1 MLHRVRAITLGLL
14 ALLVV
19 GAVASATASA
29 GPGPFWYH
37 RNNST
42 ENGMKITAQSPE
54 TFSGVGGEQ
63 ILKGTIGTTPVE
75 LKAPGVKITGT
86 IWNNSL
92 QGQIKLEL
100 KYPPITIAEPTLT
113 NCQAEAFTQ
122 KGAHNVVFAE
132 GHLAWTW
139 NGEPKQLEEQKQ
151 ESQKP
156 DIIFVPPG
164 TQIQQGATALPKGV
178 FAEIRFAG
186 SGCGV
191 LAGTFEVKGTTIGSL
206 KPENVGIWSRELIVN
221 TPEGKAKQHFWNGIK
236 FVGVETGLIFA
247 GNPSS
252 LIGEDKTKS
261 TSQEI
266 AVFES

>member
-1 MLHRVRAITLGLL
+1 MSYRVRATVLGLL
-14 ALLVV
+14 AMLIA

-42 ENGMKITAQSPE
+42 ENGLKVTAQAPE
-54 TFSGVGGEQ
+54 TFSGEGGEQ
-63 ILKGTIGTTPVE
+63 ILKGTVSTTPVE

-86 IWNNSL
+86 IWNNNL

-100 KYPPITIAEPTLT
+100 KYPPITIAEPKLKG
-113 NCQAEAFTQ
+113 CQAEAFTQ
-122 KGAHNVVFAE
+122 AGAHNVVFAE

-139 NGEPKQLEEQKQ
+139 NGETKQLEEQKQ

-156 DIIFVPPG
+156 DILFVPPG
-164 TQIQQGATALPKGV
+164 TQIQQGATEPPKGV
-178 FAEIRFAG
+178 FANVKFTG

-191 LAGTFEVKGTTIGSL
+191 LIGTFEVQGNTTGSL
-206 KPENVGIWSRELIVN
+206 KPENVGTWSRELVVN
-221 TPEGKAKQHFWNGIK
+221 TPEGKVKQHFWNGIK
-236 FVGVETGLIFA
+236 FIGVETGLIFA
-247 GNPSS
+247 KNPSS

-261 TSQEI
+261 ASQEI
-266 AVFES
+266 SVMEN